1 MIVFM
6 SLEYQIPIILVEKGK
21 RREVMG
27 DQGKRIN
34 NEKMCVYI
42 YIYIYKLL
50 IFLIFLGAKQ

>member
-42 YIYIYKLL
+42 YIYI
-50 IFLIFLGAKQ
+50 